1 MLFSSIV
8 FLFYFFPIVLI
19 LYYLCSFSRML
30 QNIVL
35 FAASILFYAWGE
47 PVNVLILLFSI
58 AFNATMGYLVEK
70 KEKRNDTL
78 RKCLLI
84 LTIAVN
90 LGILFVFKY
99 LGFVLGLFPIDAK
112 SIWSVALPIGI
123 SFYTFQALSYV
134 IDVYKGI
141 VKPENPFYVGL
152 YISFFPQL
160 IAGPI
165 IQYKSVAD
173 QIRNRKSSFDK
184 FSMGISR
191 FVIGVVKKVLLAN
204 CFAAIADNVFSWSQI
219 GSDRYAV
226 PVLLAW
232 LGSIAYTL
240 QIYYDFSAYSDMA
253 IGLALCFGFR
263 FSENFNYPYIATSI
277 NDFWKRWHIS
287 LTDWFREYV
296 YIPLGGN
303 RVSNDD
309 IMVRNLFVVWLLTGI
324 WHGANWT
331 FILWG
336 LFYFVIQ
343 LAEKFFGYPQKMS
356 KTVGHLYT
364 LFVVNLCW
372 VLFRADDLY
381 QAGRFIMNM
390 FGFNR
395 NGFVNDLFVLL
406 IRENWVFLLA
416 GFLFATPVV
425 KHVNGYM
432 YDNPK
437 SKLTAVLA
445 VGYPVVLI
453 FPVII
458 SISYLMSGSYNPFIY
473 FNF

>member
-1 MLFSSIV
+1 
-8 FLFYFFPIVLI
+8 
-19 LYYLCSFSRML
+19 
-30 QNIVL
+30 
-35 FAASILFYAWGE
+35 
-47 PVNVLILLFSI
+47 
-58 AFNATMGYLVEK
+58 
-70 KEKRNDTL
+70 
-78 RKCLLI
+78 
-84 LTIAVN
+84 
-90 LGILFVFKY
+90 
-99 LGFVLGLFPIDAK
+99 
-112 SIWSVALPIGI
+112 
-123 SFYTFQALSYV
+123 
-134 IDVYKGI
+134 
-141 VKPENPFYVGL
+141 
-152 YISFFPQL
+152 
-160 IAGPI
+160 
-165 IQYKSVAD
+165 
-173 QIRNRKSSFDK
+173 
-184 FSMGISR
+184 
-191 FVIGVVKKVLLAN
+191 
-204 CFAAIADNVFSWSQI
+204 
-219 GSDRYAV
+219 
-226 PVLLAW
+226 
-232 LGSIAYTL
+232 
-240 QIYYDFSAYSDMA
+240 
-253 IGLALCFGFR
+253 
-263 FSENFNYPYIATSI
+263 
-277 NDFWKRWHIS
+277 
-287 LTDWFREYV
+287 
-296 YIPLGGN
+296 
-303 RVSNDD
+303 
-309 IMVRNLFVVWLLTGI
+309 MVRNLFVVWLLTGI

-343 LAEKFFGYPQKMS
+343 LAEKFFGYPKKMS

-390 FGFNR
+390 FGLNR

-453 FPVII
+453 FLVII